1 MKERSRSFSKN
12 LFYLPKSAIEII
24 SHWQCKG
31 VLFFKHQ
38 WKNVLFITNCE
49 FKLSMLMH
57 CMNKLVEL
65 CPWFFFLNRISCWK
79 KIRLVRLFGISVSW
93 WTPVFPQ
100 ITSLC
105 AKSPCQRLDRT
116 IRVYTKASS
125 TYESKWKKFFVMKSF
140 FRGKMEGFEKEKIE
154 KYDKYTNFFSDS

>member
-1 MKERSRSFSKN
+1 MKECSFYNQLWISIVHVDALHEQASRAM
-12 LFYLPKSAIEII
+12 P
-24 SHWQCKG
+24 
-31 VLFFKHQ
+31 
-38 WKNVLFITNCE
+38 
-49 FKLSMLMH
+49 
-57 CMNKLVEL
+57 LV
-65 CPWFFFLNRISCWK
+65 FFLNRISCSK

-105 AKSPCQRLDRT
+105 AKSPCQWLDRT

-154 KYDKYTNFFSDS
+154 KYDKYTNFFSDL

>member
-1 MKERSRSFSKN
+1 MKECSFYNQLWISIVHVDALHEQASRAMP
-12 LFYLPKSAIEII
+12 LI
-24 SHWQCKG
+24 
-31 VLFFKHQ
+31 
-38 WKNVLFITNCE
+38 
-49 FKLSMLMH
+49 
-57 CMNKLVEL
+57 
-65 CPWFFFLNRISCWK
+65 FFLTEFHARK
-79 KIRLVRLFGISVSW
+79 KIRLVRLFGISISW

-105 AKSPCQRLDRT
+105 AKSPCQHLDRT

-154 KYDKYTNFFSDS
+154 KYDKCTNFFSDL

>member
-1 MKERSRSFSKN
+1 M
-12 LFYLPKSAIEII
+12 PKSAIEII
-24 SHWQCKG
+24 SHWQWKG

-49 FKLSMLMH
+49 FKLSMLMQ
-57 CMNKLVEL
+57 CMSFALD
-65 CPWFFFLNRISCWK
+65 FFLNRISCLK

-154 KYDKYTNFFSDS
+154 KYDKCTNFFSDL